1 MLFGETIAALK
12 PKKIPMKYHLLTA
25 LVVLLAT
32 VSLTPAQDCKPPAIV
47 FNSKSGNLFTPD
59 QEMILGDLAMQQSFS
74 DMRYV
79 NDEQL
84 LSYVRGIGEKLIKH
98 LPSTGLQFQFHIV
111 DYPEA
116 NAFNIPGGHV
126 FVTRKAVALA
136 RNEDE
141 LASVLAHELGHA
153 AVHHGAT
160 DMSSLMRKILNVTSL
175 GDRKDITE
183 KFNLLIE
190 RSRTK
195 KISQKGGHEDEQQ
208 VEADR
213 IGLFAM
219 VAAGYDSGANFT
231 FFDRLTESKGKTGG
245 WFSDL
250 FGKTTAEQKRL
261 REIARHVEQIPVA
274 CRDRRNAGAQDAFLK
289 WQAGVTF
296 YRPEENRE
304 RLPGLL
310 WKRELAG
317 KLRSDISRFVISPSG
332 KYLVTRDDFALT
344 VIVRESLKVIFQIPV
359 ENVDYYSIPNDEK
372 HLVLLT
378 SSLRFEKWSI
388 AEQRPV
394 EVREL
399 VLRRDCIENQLSPDG
414 NYLACIDTSLS
425 ANIISVA
432 TGERIFQKKN
442 FYELNWNEYWR
453 WAYSNF
459 DSTYMPFFR
468 IEFTPD
474 SAIAIFSR
482 SNHYRADARRLS
494 VGSQYATYDTAL
506 AVDVA
511 ARKATGLGGQLQEV
525 FARAYVFLDGKRVLG
540 MESADAK
547 ESGIF
552 SFPDGK
558 RLAKFVFY
566 ANEIRSTGDPD
577 YVIMKP
583 LLNSKLG
590 VFDLKTN
597 QIVLGLNHED
607 ATVWKNNF
615 IFESA
620 AGRLVVRELTGSGKE
635 TDIEGPNIAV
645 LDLPAS
651 TIGGLRSAEVSNN
664 FKWLVLSSTTRGGLW
679 NLEDGELKL
688 QVTGFR
694 GGIVG
699 EDGASVAEFPKYEQ
713 ETHSLVLLNPMT
725 KSAGVIREL
734 PDTGARQ
741 FGRFVLVKTSLDPKA
756 PEEKKDEKSDDGKKA
771 ERTGPSFDTGGV
783 NLAENV
789 RWELK
794 DFVSQKVIW
803 SRDFAKQA
811 PWHSFDRFSGRL
823 ILYWYLG
830 LEAGKAKLKAS
841 PELSA
846 KAAQLGNKD
855 SDYLIEVVD
864 AFAGKELGSLFL
876 ETGKGS
882 FYVGAGIS
890 EGDTLVLTDS
900 EDRLLVYTISTGELK
915 HRFFGKYAAI
925 SPSKKHLAVE
935 NFPGEVTIFD
945 LASGESVGGVHI
957 GGRAALIRFNLAGT
971 QLFVFSDKQ
980 TAYVFDVKAATAPRP
995 LL

>member
-1 MLFGETIAALK
+1 
-12 PKKIPMKYHLLTA
+12 MKYL
-25 LVVLLAT
+25 LLAAFVLAFFQAIV
-32 VSLTPAQDCKPPAIV
+32 VSAQDCKPPAIV
-47 FNSKSGNLFTPD
+47 FNANSANIFTPE
-59 QEMILGDLAMQQSFS
+59 QEMVLGELAMQKSYS
-74 DMRYV
+74 DMRFV

-84 LSYVRGIGEKLIKH
+84 LAYVRAIGDRLIKH
-98 LPSTGLQFQFHIV
+98 LPPTGLQFQFHIV

-126 FVTRKAVALA
+126 FLSRKLIALA

-141 LASVLAHELGHA
+141 LASVMAHELGHA
-153 AVHHGAT
+153 TVHHGAT
-160 DMSSLMRKILNVTSL
+160 DISSLFKKILNVTTL
-175 GDRKDITE
+175 GDRKDISE
-183 KFNLLIE
+183 KFNLLIDK
-190 RSRTK
+190 SRTK
-195 KISQKGGHEDEQQ
+195 KISQKGSHEDAQQ

-231 FFDRLTESKGKTGG
+231 FFDRLTDSKGKTGG

-261 REIARHVEQIPVA
+261 REISKNAEQMA
-274 CRDRRNAGAQDAFLK
+274 SGCRDRRSAGAQDEFVK

-310 WKRELAG
+310 WKRELGG
-317 KLRSDISRFVISPSG
+317 KLRSDVSRFVVSPSG
-332 KYLVTRDDFALT
+332 KYIVTRDDFALT
-344 VIVRESLKVIFQIPV
+344 VLERDPLKVVFQIPV
-359 ENVDYYSIPNDEK
+359 ENVDYYSIPSDEK
-372 HLVLLT
+372 SIVLLT
-378 SSLRFEKWSI
+378 NNLRFERWSI
-388 AEQRPV
+388 ADQKPV

-425 ANIISVA
+425 ANILSVA
-432 TGERIFQKKN
+432 TGERIYQKKN

-453 WAYSNF
+453 WIYSNY
-459 DSTYMPFFR
+459 DSSYMPFFR

-474 SAIAIFSR
+474 STIAIFSR

-494 VGSQYATYDTAL
+494 VGSQYATYDTTL
-506 AVDVA
+506 AVNVNTHKPVDI
-511 ARKATGLGGQLQEV
+511 GGSLNAV
-525 FARAYVFLDGKRVLG
+525 LARAYLFLDANRILG

-558 RLAKFVFY
+558 RLSKFVFY
-566 ANEIRSTGDPD
+566 ANEIRPTGNPD
-577 YVIMKP
+577 YVVMKP

-607 ATVWKNNF
+607 ATVWKNHF
-615 IFESA
+615 IFESV
-620 AGRLVVRELTGSGKE
+620 AGKLVVREMTGAGRS
-635 TDIEGPNIAV
+635 TDIEGPNVAV

-651 TIGGLRSAEVSNN
+651 TIGGLRAAEVSNN
-664 FKWLVLSSTTRGGLW
+664 FNWLVLSSSTRGGLW
-679 NLEDGELKL
+679 NLTDGELKL

-699 EDGASVAEFPKYEQ
+699 EDGASVAEFPKLDQ

-725 KSAGVIREL
+725 KNAGVIRDL
-734 PDTGARQ
+734 PETGARQ
-741 FGRFVLVKTSLDPKA
+741 FGRFVLIKTSLDPKEA
-756 PEEKKDEKSDDGKKA
+756 EEKPDEKKDVKKPDLNLA
-771 ERTGPSFDTGGV
+771 TFDTGGV
-783 NLAENV
+783 NLTENV

-794 DFVSQKVIW
+794 DFVSQKAIW
-803 SRDFAKQA
+803 SREFPKQA
-811 PWHSFDRFSGRL
+811 PYYSFDRFSGRL
-823 ILYWYLG
+823 ILYWFLG

-846 KAAQLGNKD
+846 RAAQLGNKD

-882 FYVGAGIS
+882 FYVGSGIS
-890 EGDTLVLTDS
+890 EGDTLVLYDS
-900 EDRLLVYTISTGELK
+900 EDRLLVYSISTGELR
-915 HRFFGKYAAI
+915 HRFFGKYAALN
-925 SPSKKHLAVE
+925 PSRNQLAVE
-935 NFPGEVTIFD
+935 NFPGEVTIYD
-945 LASGESVGGVHI
+945 LASGDPVGSVNI
-957 GGRAALIRFNLAGT
+957 RGRAALIRFNLAGT
-971 QLFVFSDKQ
+971 QLFVLNDRQ
-980 TAYVFDVKAATAPRP
+980 TAYAFDVKAATTPRP
-995 LL
+995 VP